1 MEEIKITG
9 TKGYVQIEDN
19 GNIARFNGELCDDGF
34 YAKADSIQWVRH
46 KGVAADKDR
55 IDLICKVTKYV
66 KGHDFKVLFYDENN
80 NLLFENMLGLKTE
93 VREERP

>member
-34 YAKADSIQWVRH
+34 YAKADSIQ
-46 KGVAADKDR
+46 
-55 IDLICKVTKYV
+55 
-66 KGHDFKVLFYDENN
+66 
-80 NLLFENMLGLKTE
+80 
-93 VREERP
+93 